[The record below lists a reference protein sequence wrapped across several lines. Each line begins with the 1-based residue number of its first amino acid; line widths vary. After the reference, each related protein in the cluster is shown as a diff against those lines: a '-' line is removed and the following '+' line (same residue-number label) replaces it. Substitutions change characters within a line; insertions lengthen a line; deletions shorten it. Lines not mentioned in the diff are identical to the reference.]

1 MKNLITKL
9 LPAKREQLWLAVG
22 IIAAA
27 LVVAIIWDL
36 KMTASVGANRKPDP
50 ESVES
55 AATYIPAGFVLVPIE
70 VANFESLDSILGQ
83 FGVVDLF
90 VGSEDPRVKP
100 HKLAERVKIL
110 RAPLNP
116 NHFAVLVPDSES
128 QKIVAYSGALT
139 VVVQNPK
146 SLGPSLVIPEEQTP
160 RARLVARRSRVTVE
174 VQRVD

>member
-9 LPAKREQLWLAVG
+9 LPAKREQLWLAMG

-27 LVVAIIWDL
+27 LVVAILWDY
-36 KMTASVGANRKPDP
+36 KMSSSVAENRKPEPD
-50 ESVES
+50 SVES
-55 AATYIPAGFVLVPIE
+55 AATFIPEGFVLVPIE
-70 VANFESLDSILGQ
+70 VANFESLDSILGK

-90 VGSEDPRVKP
+90 VGSDDPRVKP
-100 HKLAERVKIL
+100 RKLAERVKIL

-128 QKIVAYSGALT
+128 QKIVAYSGAMT

-146 SLGPSLVIPEEQTP
+146 SLGPSFVTADTQTS
-160 RARLVARRSRVTVE
+160 RARLVTRRSRVTVE
-174 VQRVD
+174 VEHVD